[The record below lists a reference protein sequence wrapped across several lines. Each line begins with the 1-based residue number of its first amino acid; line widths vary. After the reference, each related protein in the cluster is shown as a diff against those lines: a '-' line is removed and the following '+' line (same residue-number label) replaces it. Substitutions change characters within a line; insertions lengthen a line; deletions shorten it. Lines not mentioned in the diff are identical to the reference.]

1 MDTIELFCGAGG
13 GVLASHHLLGHT
25 PVAVAEVAA
34 FPLKVLRARM
44 QQGLLPRATIYD
56 DVRKVD
62 GRRYKGV
69 GCVSGGFPC
78 QDLSAAGSGIGLDG
92 ARSGLVWE
100 MVRIIGEARPAY
112 VFAENSPR
120 LRAKGLNRVV
130 AALAT
135 LGYSRIAWGTA
146 GARNVGAPH
155 IRDRMWLLARRGGKA
170 VTEKLPADMP
180 RDGTYFAGKLA
191 AHRPWLAGAG
201 SGQTMPTLLSSDAAA
216 AGNRPD
222 PPLWSLSDV
231 LGITAKAKRHGLV
244 LPTLA
249 ATDWKSP
256 YGLEGLKK
264 QLAKRSK
271 PLRDV
276 LPLLE
281 GGRKISPTWAEWYM
295 GWPADWTDLGGHPDV
310 TTWRRA
316 TLAGAWWTDDIEEQV
331 LPRTLPSAE
340 GVPDIGAR
348 IKALG
353 NGQVPLCAAA
363 MFTTLK
369 EALG

>member
-1 MDTIELFCGAGG
+1 MDTIELFCGGGG

-34 FPLKVLRARM
+34 FPLKVLKTRM
-44 QQGLLPRATIYD
+44 SQGLLPRAVVYD

-62 GRRYKGV
+62 GRLYRGC

-100 MVRIIGEARPAY
+100 MVRIIAEARPRY

-130 AALAT
+130 AALAA
-135 LGYSRIAWGTA
+135 LGYSRIAWGVA
-146 GARNVGAPH
+146 GARDVGAPH
-155 IRDRMWLLARRGGKA
+155 IRDRMWLLAKHGGKA
-170 VTEKLPADMP
+170 VSEKLPTDMP
-180 RDGTYFAGKLA
+180 RDGTYYAGVLRKHA
-191 AHRPWLAGAG
+191 PWIKQARG
-201 SGQTMPTLLSSDAAA
+201 GQTMPTLIAKDAAA
-216 AGNRPD
+216 SGNRPD
-222 PPLWSLSDV
+222 PTLWSLSDI
-231 LGITAKAKRHGLV
+231 LGITAKAAKMGIV

-256 YGLEGLKK
+256 YGLQGLKA

-276 LPLLE
+276 LPFIE
-281 GGRKISPTWAEWYM
+281 GGRKISPEWAEWYM
-295 GWPADWTDLGGHPDV
+295 GWCPGWTDLGGKPHV
-310 TTWRRA
+310 SEWKRL
-316 TLAGAWWTDDIEEQV
+316 TLAGRWWTDAVEEMV

-348 IKALG
+348 IKSLG
-353 NGQVPLCAAA
+353 NGQVPLCNAA
-363 MFTTLK
+363 MFT
-369 EALG
+369 ALQAELG